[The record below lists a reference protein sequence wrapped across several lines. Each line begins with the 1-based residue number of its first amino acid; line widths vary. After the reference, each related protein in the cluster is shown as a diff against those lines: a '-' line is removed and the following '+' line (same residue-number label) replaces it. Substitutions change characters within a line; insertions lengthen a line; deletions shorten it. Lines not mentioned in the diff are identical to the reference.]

1 MLLLCSDGITSD
13 SLMNAVKEIPFQK
26 RKAAIV
32 VTADRDAKKQHPHL
46 PRISSFF
53 KQEGFQVDILD
64 LDDDSEQDLRPYDL
78 IEFVGGNPF
87 YLLKQMKQL
96 PLREI
101 LHQLAIADN
110 ALLIGWSA
118 GALVMQRNLHLVAQL
133 TPDMNDV
140 GLSDLEGFGL
150 TEVDIMPHYSSFL
163 NRYDNLEEV
172 CRNYEITNQCEVI
185 RLNDKEGILIGDTIK
200 MIRG

>member
-1 MLLLCSDGITSD
+1 MLLLCSDGITSV
-13 SLMNAVKEIPFQK
+13 SLMNVIKEIPFPK
-26 RKAAIV
+26 RRAAIV

-64 LDDDSEQDLRPYDL
+64 LDVNTEQDLRPYDL

-96 PLREI
+96 SLREV
-101 LHQLAIADN
+101 LHQLVIADN
-110 ALLIGWSA
+110 TLLIGWSA

-140 GLSDLEGFGL
+140 GLTDLEGLGL
-150 TEVDIMPHYSSFL
+150 TDIEIMPHYSSFL
-163 NRYDNLEEV
+163 NRYDNLEEI
-172 CRNYEITNQCEVI
+172 CRNYEISNQCEVI
-185 RLNDKEGILIGDTIK
+185 RLNDQEGILIGNAIK